1 MTDDAA
7 TLLLAR
13 IRARLDA
20 DERIA
25 LAASVGNFGGQTPTG
40 EHWHWVCNEC
50 DTEAPID
57 PVTVLDEHLT
67 CPACGNYGLGLRS
80 VERYPS
86 GLQDIVDRHTLPHMV
101 VDTEELRP
109 ADGLHITRHDPA
121 RVLATVAALREV
133 LDIIER
139 DDSDL
144 ANSRVGHAMLSAL
157 DRIGGDHG

>member
-1 MTDDAA
+1 MADDVA
-7 TLLLAR
+7 TLLAR
-13 IRARLDA
+13 IHAQLDI
-20 DERIA
+20 DEGIA

-50 DTEAPID
+50 DTEAPIS
-57 PVTVLDEHLT
+57 PVTMLDEHLT

-80 VERYPS
+80 VERYGTPTVS
-86 GLQDIVDRHTLPHMV
+86 GLPHRDLPHMV
-101 VDTEELRP
+101 IDTEELRP
-109 ADGLHITRHDPA
+109 ADGLHLIRHDPA

-133 LDIIER
+133 LDLIER

-157 DRIGGDHG
+157 DRIGGNRG